1 MTSSENPQAL
11 AERAART
18 MWDNDRASQAL
29 GMELLE
35 IGPGRAVLGMT
46 ITSTMVNGHDIAH
59 GGFIF
64 SLADSAFAFACNSYG
79 ARTVAAHCTIT
90 YLNPGR
96 LDDRLVATARE
107 IARQGRSG
115 IYDVRVTCGET
126 LIAEFRGHSRTTASA
141 SR

>member
-1 MTSSENPQAL
+1 MTSNESPQAL
-11 AERAART
+11 AERAARE

-35 IGPGRAVLGMT
+35 IGPGHAVLAMT

-79 ARTVAAHCTIT
+79 ARTVAAHCNIT

-96 LDDRLVATARE
+96 LNDRLVATARE
-107 IARQGRSG
+107 VARQGRSG
-115 IYDVRVTCGET
+115 IYDVRVMCGDT